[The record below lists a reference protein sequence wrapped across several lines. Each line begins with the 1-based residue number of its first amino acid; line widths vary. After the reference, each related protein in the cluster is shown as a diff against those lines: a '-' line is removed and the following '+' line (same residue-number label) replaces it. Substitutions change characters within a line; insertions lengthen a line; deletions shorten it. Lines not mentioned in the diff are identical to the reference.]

1 MPEIKF
7 RVNLRFAN
15 FWSSI
20 QSTEFKTKET
30 VIYFF
35 GWIITFIIILFPI
48 ELIYGLHNLF
58 YVIHGFFWFKF
69 ADHVN
74 KKVRPP
80 NELLVASFFL
90 FYLLEVVSLRSI
102 YTTSSFFSSVI
113 QTPGSVFKFFQIL
126 LLAILILMF
135 SLILVQNSKGKVR
148 VLIAYVLLGIIGIN
162 LIKIEGFFYLI
173 ILQIILFI
181 FLLHKTTRL
190 EELTKIECWIY
201 LIIVFFIFRGVSNF
215 NPFQGVQAS
224 QLDQMLIWYTLPQ
237 FLYLLFKMY
246 LLAVL
251 VKIPVVLVY
260 NFARLSR
267 KLKISSLFQSTFP
280 QIIQLCMLL
289 LIFYFFIA
297 GWQANKVRQ
306 SMIDQLQ
313 QRSTG
318 NATDSLYAFKF
329 AYDNFDGI
337 LQLNGY
343 QPVLVS
349 GHMPDQGI
357 LAVTKSHN
365 ARTNSDEVDYFLFLI
380 SSETRE
386 DSIYLVKLDSNFLQ
400 VVSKSTSIF
409 AGSQLLAYPYKPSNW
424 ESYLYKLTWERDLN
438 FRIFPF
444 GLTSQRG
451 SYTLSVPF
459 KLEEKSSSDWIEEI
473 NVSIMKQNQFIV
485 GRVLA
490 PLINA
495 NMEQT
500 GFFVFDILLV
510 PDISF
515 VTSSMLRYSLLL
527 VFIYFLVN
535 LLVIRRMTKF
545 GSEINQVIVQKFH
558 QLKNGIREISK
569 GNLDYKVKLE
579 GEDEFVELAERFN
592 QMGDKLKASI
602 AEAREKERLEHE
614 LTIARQVQL
623 SLLPSKLPE
632 VPGYQIAATLKTA
645 NEVGG
650 DLYDVS
656 PLDKNRYLFAIGDVS
671 GKGTSAAFYMA
682 QCISLIRYSPKF
694 TDEPREIVLRLNE
707 YFADPMI
714 DPQIFVTAIV
724 GMLDVTSS
732 SMRVVRA
739 GHTQPILIPGN
750 NKKSIH
756 ELQLHG
762 LAIGLQRSGN
772 LFDEQLQAVD
782 IPIQS
787 GDMIV
792 FYTDGVIEAVRF
804 NSVSHDEKAEK
815 MQVYGE
821 ERFINLLTELRGKT
835 AVETLQELTDDLESF
850 YEGSSPVDDYTLL
863 IIQKTSK

>member
-1 MPEIKF
+1 
-7 RVNLRFAN
+7 L
-15 FWSSI
+15 
-20 QSTEFKTKET
+20 
-30 VIYFF
+30 
-35 GWIITFIIILFPI
+35 
-48 ELIYGLHNLF
+48 
-58 YVIHGFFWFKF
+58 
-69 ADHVN
+69 
-74 KKVRPP
+74 
-80 NELLVASFFL
+80 
-90 FYLLEVVSLRSI
+90 
-102 YTTSSFFSSVI
+102 
-113 QTPGSVFKFFQIL
+113 
-126 LLAILILMF
+126 F
-135 SLILVQNSKGKVR
+135 SLILVQNSKDKVR

-162 LIKIEGFFYLI
+162 LIKIEGFFYLVM
-173 ILQIILFI
+173 LQIILFI
-181 FLLHKTTRL
+181 FLLHKTTWL
-190 EELTKIECWIY
+190 EQLTKIECWIY
-201 LIIVFFIFRGVSNF
+201 LIVVFYAFRGFSNF
-215 NPFQGVQAS
+215 DTLQGIQAN
-224 QLDQMLIWYTLPQ
+224 QLDQMLIWYTLPK

-280 QIIQLCMLL
+280 QFIQLCMLL

-306 SMIDQLQ
+306 SMIDQLKQ
-313 QRSTG
+313 ISTG
-318 NATDSLYAFKF
+318 KATDSLYAFRYV
-329 AYDNFDGI
+329 YDNFDGI

-349 GHMPDQGI
+349 GDMPDQGI

-365 ARTNSDEVDYFLFLI
+365 ARINSNEVDYFLFQI
-380 SSETRE
+380 SSETKE
-386 DSIYLVKLDSNFLQ
+386 DSIYLVKLDSHFLQ
-400 VVSKSTSIF
+400 VVSKNTSIL
-409 AGSQLLAYPYKPSNW
+409 AGSQLLAYPYNPPNW
-424 ESYLYKLTWERDLN
+424 ESYIYKLTNWEGDRN
-438 FRIFPF
+438 IRIFPF
-444 GLTSQRG
+444 GLTPQRE

-459 KLEEKSSSDWIEEI
+459 ELEEKNSSDWIEEI
-473 NVSIMKQNQFIV
+473 NVRIMKQNQFTV

-535 LLVIRRMTKF
+535 LLIIRRMTKF

-569 GNLDYKVKLE
+569 GNLDYKVQLE

-592 QMGDKLKASI
+592 QMGDKLKVSI

-614 LTIARQVQL
+614 LTMARQVQL

-632 VPGYQIAATLKTA
+632 VPGYQIAAALKTA

-650 DLYDVS
+650 DLYDVL
-656 PLDKNRYLFAIGDVS
+656 PLDKNRYLFTIGDVS

-707 YFADPMI
+707 YFAGPMI

-724 GMLDVTSS
+724 GMLDVTNS

-750 NKKSIH
+750 KRKSIH
-756 ELQLHG
+756 ELELHG
-762 LAIGLQRSGN
+762 LGIGLQRSGN

-782 IPIQS
+782 IPIRS
-787 GDMIV
+787 GDMMV
-792 FYTDGVIEAVRF
+792 FYTDGVVEAVRF
-804 NSVSHDEKAEK
+804 NSVSHGEK

-835 AVETLQELTDDLESF
+835 AVETLQELTNDLESF

-863 IIQKTSK
+863 IIQKTGK